1 MGKEDHHLEEGGDHH
16 KEVEDHHQEEEGHHQ
31 VVEDHPH
38 QEDKT
43 VGAQPPLQ
51 YLTVHWSRLPGKQQ
65 CKECVAVLDQGGEE
79 VALDRDKDHHRDLLV
94 NLALQQEDS
103 VV

>member
-1 MGKEDHHLEEGGDHH
+1 MQLCGSILQAETCQILRMRIQD
-16 KEVEDHHQEEEGHHQ
+16 
-31 VVEDHPH
+31 
-38 QEDKT
+38 
-43 VGAQPPLQ
+43 GAECGNIQ
-51 YLTVHWSRLPGKQQ
+51 YRYWSRLPGKQQ